1 MRPPHHGRNADGPDV
16 QPARVRRGFRQDKA
30 GLRRLEGHCGVR
42 AHGDGART
50 PGQSGKAG
58 RDIQRKNECPLLQ
71 RVDPAHQL
79 KLQRPEAAGKARAEY
94 PVHDDVRA
102 APLADGSVGIY
113 IPRRIAVFFG
123 PARSRGKR
131 HAATPGQPHMLPR
144 HAPVGPQRPGMQHK
158 HLGASVVQMPGK
170 TSGIPAVVAAAH
182 EQQDALAR
190 HMTRFSRKHMQG
202 LAGGVFHQQQFGQ
215 TQINGGPIPTG
226 HFRRSGKR
234 CEHTKTSRRPGCHKE
249 RAGRFSFCLTGRKAR
264 GQAALTRDGNR
275 IKPTRETLHYLT
287 FPQTYSN
294 GEYHAGFP
302 FQHPVEPYEA
312 AGSCCRQNPVF
323 PVRTVSGPRGP
334 SHTAPSPFD
343 PEEIMPS
350 ASLVK
355 EFENLI
361 GKENVFTSEADRQ
374 SYAYDAAVL
383 PSVVPGLVLR
393 PTSTEQLGALIER
406 CYANGLPM
414 TIRGAG
420 TNLSGGTVPD
430 ADKSVVILTQG
441 LNKIIEINE
450 EDLFAIVEPGVVTAQ
465 FAAAVAS
472 KGLFYP
478 PDPGSQ
484 AVSTIGGNIA
494 ENAGGL
500 RGLKYG
506 VTKDYVMGL
515 EFYDHTGELVKSG
528 SRTVKCAT
536 GYNLGGLLVGSEG
549 TLGMISR
556 AILKLVPPPQ
566 ASKAMM
572 AVFDNVQKASE
583 AVARI
588 IAAHILPCTLEFMD
602 NMTINLVEDDVK
614 IGLPRDAQAILL
626 IEVDGHAGQVAD
638 EALIVEEQLK
648 KSGATQIVV
657 AKDAEE
663 KNRIWEARR
672 KALPALARFKPTTI
686 LEDATVPRS
695 KIPAMMKVIKGLG
708 EKYNLTVGTFGH
720 AGDGNL
726 HPTFMCDKRDKDE
739 FERVERAVDELFNTT
754 IEMGGTLSGEHGIGT
769 AKQKWLEKETSRGT
783 IGYSRRLRKAI
794 DPKGLF
800 NPSKLV
806 GV

>member
-1 MRPPHHGRNADGPDV
+1 
-16 QPARVRRGFRQDKA
+16 
-30 GLRRLEGHCGVR
+30 
-42 AHGDGART
+42 
-50 PGQSGKAG
+50 
-58 RDIQRKNECPLLQ
+58 
-71 RVDPAHQL
+71 
-79 KLQRPEAAGKARAEY
+79 
-94 PVHDDVRA
+94 
-102 APLADGSVGIY
+102 
-113 IPRRIAVFFG
+113 
-123 PARSRGKR
+123 
-131 HAATPGQPHMLPR
+131 
-144 HAPVGPQRPGMQHK
+144 
-158 HLGASVVQMPGK
+158 
-170 TSGIPAVVAAAH
+170 
-182 EQQDALAR
+182 
-190 HMTRFSRKHMQG
+190 
-202 LAGGVFHQQQFGQ
+202 
-215 TQINGGPIPTG
+215 
-226 HFRRSGKR
+226 
-234 CEHTKTSRRPGCHKE
+234 
-249 RAGRFSFCLTGRKAR
+249 
-264 GQAALTRDGNR
+264 
-275 IKPTRETLHYLT
+275 
-287 FPQTYSN
+287 
-294 GEYHAGFP
+294 
-302 FQHPVEPYEA
+302 
-312 AGSCCRQNPVF
+312 
-323 PVRTVSGPRGP
+323 
-334 SHTAPSPFD
+334 
-343 PEEIMPS
+343 MPS

-549 TLGMISR
+549 TLAVTSKVT
-556 AILKLVPPPQ
+556 LKLIPPPK

-572 AVFDNVQKASE
+572 ALFRDMDGASQ
-583 AVARI
+583 AVAGI
-588 IAAHILPCTLEFMD
+588 IAAHVVPCTLEFLD
-602 NMTINLVEDDVK
+602 HASINYIEDYVK
-614 IGLPRDAQAILL
+614 IGLPRDAGAMLL
-626 IEVDGHAGQVAD
+626 IEVDGHPAQVED
-638 EALIVEEQLK
+638 EAVIVEKVLRDN
-648 KSGATQIVV
+648 SATEIVV
-657 AKDAEE
+657 ARDAVE
-663 KNRIWEARR
+663 KSRIWEARR
-672 KALPALARFKPTTI
+672 VAIPALARCRPTLM

-695 KIPAMMKVIKGLG
+695 KIPAMIKALD
-708 EKYNLTVGTFGH
+708 EIAARHNVTIATFGH

-726 HPTFMCDKRDKDE
+726 HPSILCDRRDKEE
-739 FERVERAVDELFNTT
+739 FSRVERAVDDLFNAAL
-754 IEMGGTLSGEHGIGT
+754 ELGGTLSGEHGIGT
-769 AKQKWLEKETSRGT
+769 AKIKWLEQETSHGT
-783 IGYSRRLRKAI
+783 IMFSRRLRKAF

-800 NPSKLV
+800 NPSKIV
-806 GV
+806 GFGD